1 MLDTDTKSQVEQ
13 IIIAFIYKFMDDT
26 KACVAKLGEAHR
38 LDSQNQLATRGLLLC
53 MKDKGWSGLREK

>member
-26 KACVAKLGEAHR
+26 KACVAKLGAAHR
-38 LDSQNQLATRGLLLC
+38 PDS
-53 MKDKGWSGLREK
+53 